1 MSAFAL
7 VLRSDWQPWLNA
19 PPRVVRL
26 AGLYRLRVGGPFGVE
41 SDLAIRIAKHAGY
54 VATFVR
60 GDSKEERIRKTI
72 GTQQWKATGER
83 MSRAEP
89 VVETD
94 SDQSDQSEAK
104 GRTRWHVMGIWR
116 SEKTTAITRR
126 CWSLSESP
134 DVLEICRMFFEAVG
148 V

>member
-83 MSRAEP
+83 IAGQNLWLRPTRINRINLKPKVVHDGMSWVFGDPRK
-89 VVETD
+89 
-94 SDQSDQSEAK
+94 QQ
-104 GRTRWHVMGIWR
+104 
-116 SEKTTAITRR
+116 
-126 CWSLSESP
+126 LS
-134 DVLEICRMFFEAVG
+134 RGAAG
-148 V
+148 A